1 MTDDAE
7 LQRAAESAEA
17 EVAALEGEFA
27 ALTARRARLSADQ
40 LEALAARNEELRRAL
55 GALTDQEVAL
65 HGELATLKAR
75 LAQPGFRLSPRVA
88 TPLTW
93 YLRAA
98 AFLVYA
104 GGLVAS
110 YRSLQ
115 GPGMFLMLL
124 IMLPVAFVAVMM
136 AGSLRES
143 GAAGTTGVSA
153 GPGEEPARVPGVELE
168 GRVVAAPG
176 GPVDDRAA
184 ERGAARPP
192 AGDREGL

>member
-110 YRSLQ
+110 AL
-115 GPGMFLMLL
+115 GTTFNFGVAAGLAEAALMVLL
-124 IMLPVAFVAVMM
+124 PSGLVVAGTQCGGFA
-136 AGSLRES
+136 A
-143 GAAGTTGVSA
+143 GAAGVLPRNGICCA
-153 GPGEEPARVPGVELE
+153 AFLRV
-168 GRVVAAPG
+168 
-176 GPVDDRAA
+176 
-184 ERGAARPP
+184 
-192 AGDREGL
+192 